1 MIPRAAG
8 PDAGASVHAARAGG
22 LRTSPVDGGCDDVV
36 RVHELL
42 GLQIGEYDIERL
54 TARVARAIAG
64 GEHIV
69 VANHNLH
76 SVYLCNRDPKLR
88 AFHAA
93 ADVTHA
99 DGMSVIALARLVG
112 VPLRRD
118 HRVTYVD
125 WMGPLMDA
133 AARGGWRVF
142 ALGGRPGIFERAA
155 ARLRASHPGLV
166 LAGAHGFFDP
176 APDSAAS
183 RAVLAQIAAFRPN
196 LLLVGMGMPRQEHW
210 VHDHRSAL
218 DANAILM
225 AGAALD
231 YIAGVVPTPPRAAGA
246 AGLEWAWRLAAEPRR
261 LWRRYL
267 IEPWYVLGMVLAA
280 RRTGVRADGDTRA
293 TRTSPLRARRRHGG
307 DR

>member
-1 MIPRAAG
+1 MTR
-8 PDAGASVHAARAGG
+8 GA
-22 LRTSPVDGGCDDVV
+22 DV

-42 GLQIGEYDIERL
+42 GVRIGEYDIPRL
-54 TARVARAIAG
+54 TNRIAQAIAG
-64 GEHIV
+64 DERIV

-76 SVYLCNRDPKLR
+76 SLYLCSRDPKLR

-99 DGMSVIALARLVG
+99 DGMSMIALARLLG

-125 WMGPLMDA
+125 WMRPLMAA

-142 ALGGRPGIFERAA
+142 ALGGQPGVFEQAA

-176 APDSAAS
+176 ARDSADS
-183 RAVLAQIAAFRPN
+183 RAVLAQITAFRPN
-196 LLLVGMGMPRQEHW
+196 VLLVGMGMPRQEHW

-225 AGAALD
+225 AGAAMD
-231 YIAGVVPTPPRAAGA
+231 YIAGIVPTPPRAAGS

-267 IEPWYVLGMVLAA
+267 VEPWYVLGMVLAD
-280 RRTGVRADGDTRA
+280 RAG
-293 TRTSPLRARRRHGG
+293 RRHGG

>member
-1 MIPRAAG
+1 VTPRAWQADARAREPVARAAG
-8 PDAGASVHAARAGG
+8 ACASSADGARDE
-22 LRTSPVDGGCDDVV
+22 PV

-42 GLQIGEYDIERL
+42 GFRIGAYDIAQL
-54 TARVARAIAG
+54 TDRVARAIAG
-64 GEHIV
+64 NEHIV

-76 SVYLCNRDPKLR
+76 SLYLCNRDPKLR

-99 DGMSVIALARLVG
+99 DGMSVIALARLLG
-112 VPLRRD
+112 LPLRRD

-125 WMGPLMDA
+125 WMAPLMEA

-142 ALGGRPGIFERAA
+142 ALGGRPGVFEQAA

-176 APDSAAS
+176 ARGSAGS
-183 RAVLAQIAAFRPN
+183 NAVLADIAAFRPN

-225 AGAALD
+225 AGAAMD
-231 YIAGVVPTPPRAAGA
+231 YVAGVVPTPPRAAGA
-246 AGLEWAWRLAAEPRR
+246 AGLEWAWRLVAEPRR

-267 IEPWYVLGMVLAA
+267 VEPWYVVGMVLAS
-280 RRTGVRADGDTRA
+280 RRTGVRADSDARA
-293 TRTSPLRARRRHGG
+293 TDASPLQSGRRHGG
-307 DR
+307 HR